1 MLSLNV
7 EFLATGIA
15 FHDYPFPPASIYPSS
30 LLGYDTIREVLPDMA
45 PPEVRTHRGE
55 VLFISAVQ
63 KEQLRAAAE
72 QHGLPIVTRVDIWDF
87 ILEPFLDTE
96 YSEED
101 QARTLQ
107 ILQENGIDSQRCEAL
122 RSRVGA
128 AMYRYNFAT
137 MLWEWV
143 HLGLYDLLLAI
154 QDDLNWTLSG
164 GIEAFYWEAM
174 SIAEQGAL
182 STLNTLGQ

>member
-1 MLSLNV
+1 MTSLDV
-7 EFLATGIA
+7 EFLEAGIA
-15 FHDYPFPPASIYPSS
+15 FHGYPFPPASIYPSGV
-30 LLGYDTIREVLPDMA
+30 LGYDAIREVLPDMA

-72 QHGLPIVTRVDIWDF
+72 QHGLPIVARVDMWDF

-96 YSEED
+96 FSEQD

-107 ILQENGIDSQRCEAL
+107 ILRENGIDSQRCEAL

-154 QDDLNWTLSG
+154 QDDLNWTLSDG
-164 GIEAFYWEAM
+164 MEAFYWEAM

-182 STLNTLGQ
+182 RAPTTPSQ